1 MGIILFE
8 FLTSWTPFDG
18 NTPEDVFANVINSE
32 IMWPENVDD
41 EIITF
46 PGEAKNIIKY
56 KL

>member
-41 EIITF
+41 EIIQF
-46 PGEAKNIIKY
+46 QEKQKI
-56 KL
+56 